1 MAEIQKRKQQVGPKH
16 GPMSSMGSGEKAENL
31 GGTLKKLGKY
41 LGKYKVMMTFVVIT
55 AMASTIFNI
64 ISPNLLGNATD
75 VIVEGLMSQTGID
88 FGKFGQIILILVAM
102 YGTSFIFSIIQGF
115 IMAKVSQDITYTM
128 RRQISEKIDRLPLR
142 YFDSKN
148 NGDLQ
153 SRVVNDIETINQSL
167 SQSLTQMI
175 TSIITIIGIIVMMVR
190 ISFIMT
196 IAAMLVL
203 PLSVVVIRF
212 IVSKSQKHFQKQ
224 QSSLA
229 AVNGHV
235 EEMFKGQNIVKAFN
249 KETESQATFDTIN
262 EELYE
267 SAWKSQYFA
276 GAMMPIVAFIGNLG
290 YVVVCILGG
299 YLAINGRVTI
309 GNIQA
314 FIQYVRNFN
323 QPISQ
328 VANIVNLLQST
339 AAAAERV
346 FDFLEEDEEADA
358 FDADNLVE
366 NSKLTEDARLGIRGN
381 VCFNHVS
388 FGYKENE
395 PVIKDFSFSAK
406 AGDTIAI
413 VGPTGAGK
421 TTLVKL
427 LLRYYEV
434 NAGNIEIDGK
444 DITEYT
450 RQDLRDLFGMVLQDT
465 WLFNGTIFDNIRY
478 GKEDA
483 TREEVIAA
491 AKAANV
497 HHHIET
503 LPEGYDLVLNEESSN
518 ISQGQKQLLTI
529 ARAMLADSPITI
541 LDEATSSVDTR
552 TERHIQT
559 AMDKL
564 MKNRTSFVIAH
575 RLSTIKDADTI
586 LVIDQGNIVEQGT
599 HDELLAKKGFYE
611 KLYNSQFEE

>member
-41 LGKYKVMMTFVVIT
+41 LEKYKLMMTLVVIT
-55 AMASTIFNI
+55 AIASTIFNI

-75 VIVEGLMSQTGID
+75 VIVDGLMSQTGID
-88 FGKFGQIILILVAM
+88 FGKFGQIILILVVM
-102 YGTSFIFSIIQGF
+102 YGVSFIFSIIQGF
-115 IMAKVSQDITYTM
+115 IMASVSQDVTYTM

-142 YFDSKN
+142 YFDTKN
-148 NGDLQ
+148 HGDLQ

-175 TSIITIIGIIVMMVR
+175 TSVITIIGIIVMMVR

-203 PLSVVVIRF
+203 PFSIVVIRF
-212 IVSKSQKHFQKQ
+212 IVSKSQKHFKSQ
-224 QSSLA
+224 QNSLA
-229 AVNGHV
+229 SVNGHV
-235 EEMFKGQNIVKAFN
+235 EEMFKGQSIVKAFN
-249 KETESQATFDTIN
+249 KEQESQAKFDTIN

-267 SAWKSQYFA
+267 SAWKSQYLS

-299 YLAINGRVTI
+299 YLAINGRITI

-346 FDFLEEDEEADA
+346 FDFLEEDEEEDA
-358 FDADNLVE
+358 FDLGKLVE
-366 NSKLTEDARLGIRGN
+366 NSSITEDTRRGIRGN
-381 VCFNHVS
+381 VRFNHVS
-388 FGYKENE
+388 FGYKQDE
-395 PVIKDFSFSAK
+395 PVIKDFSFDAK

-427 LLRYYEV
+427 LLRYYEL
-434 NAGNIEIDGK
+434 NAGTIEIDGK
-444 DITEYT
+444 DIKEYS
-450 RQDLRDLFGMVLQDT
+450 RQDLRELFGMVLQDT

-599 HDELLAKKGFYE
+599 HNELLAKKGFYE

>member
-1 MAEIQKRKQQVGPKH
+1 MAEIQKRKQQIGPKH

-41 LGKYKVMMTFVVIT
+41 LGKYKVLMTLVIIT
-55 AMASTIFNI
+55 AITSTIFNI

-75 VIVEGLMSQTGID
+75 VIVDGLMSQSGID
-88 FGKFGQIILILVAM
+88 FDAFAQIILILLIM
-102 YGTSFIFSIIQGF
+102 YAVSFIFSIIQGF
-115 IMAKVSQDITYTM
+115 IMARVSQDITYTM

-175 TSIITIIGIIVMMVR
+175 TSVITIIGIIVMMIR

-196 IAAMLVL
+196 IASMLVL
-203 PLSVVVIRF
+203 PLSVVVIRV
-212 IVSKSQKHFQKQ
+212 IVRKSQKHFKKQ
-224 QSSLA
+224 QNSLA
-229 AVNGHV
+229 SVNSHV

-249 KETESQATFDTIN
+249 KEAESQATFDTIN
-262 EELYE
+262 DDLYD
-267 SAWKSQYFA
+267 SAWKSQAFS

-309 GNIQA
+309 GNIQS
-314 FIQYVRNFN
+314 FIQYVRKFN

-358 FDADNLVE
+358 FDANNLVE
-366 NSKLTEDARLGIRGN
+366 NSKLTEDVRRGIRGN

-388 FGYKENE
+388 FSYKENE

-427 LLRYYEV
+427 LLRYYEL

-444 DITEYT
+444 DIKEYS

-599 HDELLAKKGFYE
+599 HNELLAKKGFYE